1 MKRLLVLL
9 TLIPILCSGQTNNY
23 FDYNNEIIKAEE
35 YIVAGQFIKSIKIYR
50 DLTDAYRHVFL
61 RDIKIAAQL
70 SAYTNDTDNLF
81 YFLEKGMK
89 KGWSSKEIMKTE
101 TLKKFKDDSRWKE
114 LKDNQDQFEKEFK
127 SSINLKLSM
136 EIKKMFAEDQKRA
149 IRVALTPVKKW
160 RESYTNRKFVPNNRL
175 QVRRINQIIDQVGYP
190 GEKVIGDKSWATV
203 IISHNEHD
211 TIYNELQ
218 PKLYKSLREGEL
230 SPIDLAIIET
240 WRIVVDTDRK
250 EKGFVIW
257 NETISKSDEAKADSL
272 RQSIGLR
279 NIELNNS
286 LIQKEKE
293 LKMKFYL
300 SPFHG
305 GLITVKD

>member
-127 SSINLKLSM
+127 SSINL
-136 EIKKMFAEDQKRA
+136 
-149 IRVALTPVKKW
+149 
-160 RESYTNRKFVPNNRL
+160 TN
-175 QVRRINQIIDQVGYP
+175 D
-190 GEKVIGDKSWATV
+190 
-203 IISHNEHD
+203 
-211 TIYNELQ
+211 IY
-218 PKLYKSLREGEL
+218 
-230 SPIDLAIIET
+230 D
-240 WRIVVDTDRK
+240 
-250 EKGFVIW
+250 
-257 NETISKSDEAKADSL
+257 
-272 RQSIGLR
+272 
-279 NIELNNS
+279 
-286 LIQKEKE
+286 
-293 LKMKFYL
+293 
-300 SPFHG
+300 
-305 GLITVKD
+305 